1 MTIWAV
7 IPLITCLAY
16 IALFCFSLSS
26 IKKQINRIFCLY
38 LAVAAI
44 WSFTAFMLH
53 LNTLPGQAL
62 FWNEAVT
69 IALVWTLV
77 TYYHFIKVYTGKT
90 GVLDLVAA
98 YTGLLVLM
106 LACFLGYIVRYA

>member
-1 MTIWAV
+1 
-7 IPLITCLAY
+7 
-16 IALFCFSLSS
+16 
-26 IKKQINRIFCLY
+26 
-38 LAVAAI
+38 
-44 WSFTAFMLH
+44 MLH

-106 LACFLGYIVRYA
+106 LACFLGYIVRYAYVENGILYNSLGNSIYINGVASLTAIGAGFYL